1 MGPKGEKLLRVQAS
15 GALQEHLSTGK
26 PSQAQEPNVLK
37 PTLDYHLRN
46 PWGSLAQAPE
56 PGETPFLA
64 SSLRGHL
71 FSCPKA
77 ILLIAR
83 CVSPSPTKALFPVC
97 LSPAARGQHN
107 DRGSTALEGS
117 LHGPDSRDLSGI
129 TAQWRCPS

>member
-1 MGPKGEKLLRVQAS
+1 MQAPR
-15 GALQEHLSTGK
+15 GLQEHLGTGK

-56 PGETPFLA
+56 PGEKPFLV
-64 SSLRGHL
+64 SSLRGLL

-77 ILLIAR
+77 ILFIAL
-83 CVSPSPTKALFPVC
+83 CQPLPDLFPVC